1 MKNKKRLLLLAM
13 AAVMLLSACSGG
25 TNNAGNKNANSDEIV
40 IGAMGPLTGNVA
52 IYGISALN
60 GVKLAVDEINANGGI
75 AGKQIKLLIEDEK
88 GDTQEAVNVYNKLVE
103 GGANAIIGD
112 ITSGPSVAVS
122 ELANRDNMLMITPT
136 GTQLDITEGKPSVF
150 RVCYTDPFQGKIL
163 AQYAKEN
170 LGATKVAVLSNNS
183 SDYSQGVKDAFLAEA
198 AVQGIQVV
206 GDESY
211 GDSDK
216 DFRVQL
222 TTIAS
227 ADPDV
232 VMIPDYYQIIALIA
246 PQAREVGIDAKFI
259 GPDGWD
265 GITEQLTTG
274 LADEK
279 LIKESLNA
287 VEDSIF
293 ANHYSSDDPNE
304 KIQTF
309 VENYKNAYKENPSAF
324 SALGYDAVYM
334 VKQAFEEGGLDDP
347 QGAIDAMKAIHY
359 EGVTGE
365 IKFDE
370 NNNPIKAVSM
380 IKVINGEYKL
390 DSVVTPQ
397 E

>member
-40 IGAMGPLTGNVA
+40 IGTMGPLTGDVA

-163 AQYAKEN
+163 AQYAKET
-170 LGATKVAVLSNNS
+170 LGAKKVAVLSNNS

-211 GDSDK
+211 GNSDK

-293 ANHYSSDDPNE
+293 ANHYSLDDPNE

-347 QGAIDAMKAIHY
+347 QAVIDAMKAIDY

>member
-1 MKNKKRLLLLAM
+1 MRTKRILFLTLAI
-13 AAVMLLSACSGG
+13 VMLLSACGG
-25 TNNAGNKNANSDEIV
+25 GNNNAAKNNANSDEIV
-40 IGAMGPLTGNVA
+40 LGTMGPLTGDVA
-52 IYGISALN
+52 IYGITALN
-60 GVKLAVDEINANGGI
+60 GVKLAVEEINANGGI
-75 AGKQIKLLIEDEK
+75 AGKQIKLLLEDEK
-88 GDTQEAVNVYNKLVE
+88 GDTQEAVNVYNKLIE
-103 GGANAIIGD
+103 GGATAIIGD

-136 GTQLDITEGKPSVF
+136 GTQLDITDGKPSVF

-163 AQYAKEN
+163 AQYAKN
-170 LGATKVAVLSNNS
+170 TLNANTVAVLSNNS
-183 SDYSQGVKDAFLAEA
+183 SDYSQGVKNAFLEEA
-198 AVQGIQVV
+198 AVQGIKIVA
-206 GDESY
+206 DESY
-211 GDSDK
+211 GNSDK

-227 ADPDV
+227 SNPDV
-232 VMIPDYYQIIALIA
+232 VLIPDYYQIVALIA
-246 PQAREVGIDAKFI
+246 PQAREVGIEAIFI

-274 LADEK
+274 LNDDK

-287 VEDSIF
+287 VENSIF
-293 ANHYSSDDPNE
+293 ANHYSLDDQSE

-309 VENYKNAYKENPSAF
+309 VENYKKAYNENPSSF

-334 VKQAFEEGGLDDP
+334 VKQAYEEGGFDDP
-347 QGAIDAMKAIHY
+347 QAAIDAMKNISY
-359 EGVTGE
+359 EGVTGK

-390 DSVVTPQ
+390 DSVVTP
-397 E
+397 EE